1 MQAATTDPLSTAI
14 LVGFIVSLL
23 TVIYREMK
31 GQVADRDARIEKLE
45 KSVSDMATRS
55 ASLATSAERMLTY
68 FLDREHIERHDGLSP
83 PREGGPKP

>member
-1 MQAATTDPLSTAI
+1 MQEATTDPLSTAI

-45 KSVSDMATRS
+45 KSVENMAARS
-55 ASLATSAERMLTY
+55 SSLATSAERMLNY
-68 FLDREHIERHDGLSP
+68 FLDRESQDRDGSSP
-83 PREGGPKP
+83 PREGGPHP

>member
-1 MQAATTDPLSTAI
+1 MPAETTDPLSTAI

-31 GQVADRDARIEKLE
+31 GQLADRDARIEKLE
-45 KSVSDMATRS
+45 KSVEDMAARS
-55 ASLATSAERMLTY
+55 SSLAGSADRMLNY
-68 FLDREHIERHDGLSP
+68 FLDREAAGRDGVSP